1 MLKTR
6 IITALLLF
14 AAFFSALFYL
24 PLLGWILFAT
34 LVAAVAAW
42 EWGALMGLGAW
53 SRLALGAALVLICA
67 AVAAFDPVALGLQG
81 VSDSGSNFSD
91 AAWRLGR
98 WFYLPAAFFWLFV
111 VPLWLRKRWSLP
123 KSALGLAIGLLLILP
138 TWLALVQLRQAGA
151 LALIAIM
158 ATVWV
163 ADTAAYA
170 FGRTLGRHKLAPNIS
185 PGKTWEGA
193 LGGGVAVIVYGFIL
207 SPKLPAVLSDHYAV
221 LLFVLV
227 LLTAIS
233 IAGDLFESLLKRQA
247 GLKDSSNILPGHG
260 GVLDRIDSLTS
271 TLPMVALVW
280 LTALN

>member
-1 MLKTR
+1 MLRTR
-6 IITALLLF
+6 VITALLLF
-14 AAFFSALFYL
+14 AALISVLFYL
-24 PLLGWILFAT
+24 PVLGWVMFAT
-34 LVAAVAAW
+34 LVAAVATW
-42 EWGALMGLGAW
+42 EWGALMGFAALP
-53 SRLALGAALVLICA
+53 RLALGAALILICA
-67 AVAAFDPVALGLQG
+67 AVAAFDPVALGLSG
-81 VSDSGSNFSD
+81 AGSNFSD

-98 WFYLPAAFFWLFV
+98 WFYLPAAFFWLLV
-111 VPLWLRKRWSLP
+111 IPLWLKKRWSMP
-123 KSALGLAIGLLLILP
+123 KSALGLAIGLLLILS
-138 TWLALVQLRQAGA
+138 TWLALIQLRQAGA

-163 ADTAAYA
+163 ADIAAYA
-170 FGRTLGRHKLAPNIS
+170 VGRTLGRHKLAPNIS

-207 SPKLPAVLSDHYAV
+207 SSQLPAVFFENYAV
-221 LLFVLV
+221 LFLVLA
-227 LLTAIS
+227 LLTALS
-233 IAGDLFESLLKRQA
+233 ITGDLFESLLKRQA